1 MSDDAG
7 PVGLPA
13 MRFEYFREQLAKL
26 QALQDKRVRAEQHI
40 RFEAKAARHQPTGNR
55 HERRR
60 QMALQR
66 KQKGNPP

>member
-7 PVGLPA
+7 PAGLPA
-13 MRFEYFREQLAKL
+13 MPFDYYRAQLAKL
-26 QALQDKRVRAEQHI
+26 RELERAEKKVAFAEKQH
-40 RFEAKAARHQPTGNR
+40 RQFVGNR